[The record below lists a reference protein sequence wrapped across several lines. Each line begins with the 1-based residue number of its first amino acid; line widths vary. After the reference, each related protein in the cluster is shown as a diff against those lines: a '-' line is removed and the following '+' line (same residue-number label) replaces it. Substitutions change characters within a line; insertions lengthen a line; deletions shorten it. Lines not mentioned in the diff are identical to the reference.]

1 MLHVDVYIV
10 LALRQNDCVIVWES
24 INKRRKTSGKLTKCQ
39 HYFYC
44 MHWASCHFA
53 ALKASSGWHV
63 GPSCAPVRSGQA
75 NLLLATRPWVAAN
88 LLANSRPW
96 CPPLAITAWL
106 EHRAIPVPKFFSPN
120 FNPKEVAK
128 KKSMKIATR
137 SSTSAWEHLEVV
149 FVVFFYRHLASL
161 TKWLR
166 LLVVPPTVEN
176 SPRNSKQ
183 RGTEA
188 VIAAAANTNN
198 HGIWTNAQL
207 FQLFI
212 LVLTSSQE
220 TCKEIVLKRCDKK
233 KKEGV
238 EFKSIHCTLN
248 IEMAVA
254 IIITYFTLYL
264 YIYTVDD
271 EKWHDMFKLSQT
283 LPCFLQTKSTGH
295 PSILRRSDHLRQRP
309 VDRVMQSGH
318 CVVCTWPGQRS
329 SQNHPMEEAVGG
341 PILSLYKNL
350 TVVGLKIY
358 IGNISK

>member
-1 MLHVDVYIV
+1 MCILYWPSGK
-10 LALRQNDCVIVWES
+10 VIVWES
-24 INKRRKTSGKLTKCQ
+24 INTRRKTSGKLTKCQ

-44 MHWASCHFA
+44 MQLASCRFA
-53 ALKASSGWHV
+53 ALKASSGWHWHV

-75 NLLLATRPWVAAN
+75 NLLLAKRPWVAAD

-183 RGTEA
+183 RGTKA

-198 HGIWTNAQL
+198 HGIWSNTQL

-220 TCKEIVLKRCDKK
+220 TPKEIVS
-233 KKEGV
+233 KEMWQKEKGV
-238 EFKSIHCTLN
+238 ECKSIHCTLN

-254 IIITYFTLYL
+254 IIISYFTLY
-264 YIYTVDD
+264 I
-271 EKWHDMFKLSQT
+271 Q
-283 LPCFLQTKSTGH
+283 
-295 PSILRRSDHLRQRP
+295 
-309 VDRVMQSGH
+309 
-318 CVVCTWPGQRS
+318 
-329 SQNHPMEEAVGG
+329 
-341 PILSLYKNL
+341 
-350 TVVGLKIY
+350 
-358 IGNISK
+358 